1 MAQTSY
7 YGLKS
12 SSGSLV
18 KCGWTSLPVLTA
30 YYIES
35 NDIWQNYH
43 NFGYAL
49 SYAGSYYRTYD
60 IRNTTPVNRS
70 YINRTSTFSGHSFQQ
85 GGSRTWSKLNSS
97 SAGGMSLG
105 VSLTMASS
113 LGMTLY
119 LGTEAYT
126 LVKYYAFNI
135 SVASNSV
142 NSAQVGNIAIYRNGV
157 LEYGSIDKDEF
168 GVSSFPGTIWDTNPT
183 TQITLVATACT
194 SAIQKWHDKYFFNGV
209 YKDSFAIPDS
219 DIVFTSDVATYNV
232 TLDSDSTTFVF
243 DYGQKFALTIN
254 SLPSG
259 VQSTK
264 VSYTRTHST
273 GNYVTTTTSP
283 ISLSG
288 AGTLY
293 VESAR
298 SVKFEAKAKSG
309 NVFSTSNGFIS
320 QTSGVS
326 SIYGNNSDSIT
337 ANAGIPAM
345 LKACS
350 FSLTATSY
358 TISVSIP
365 DATQKGWGSVYI
377 DQSGTTSKT
386 LVLDQQY
393 SIHFVSSRDNQEA
406 PTVAGWYVDG
416 VLKSTAASYTYTASS
431 LSGNVSVT
439 CVLAQN
445 AWPVTVHAQSNGS
458 ASIAGRYMKS
468 TGATLTPGY
477 LFADGRDYMKV
488 NVTPNDHYDEDANSR
503 VVSNLS
509 AYSAGGAYAYSL
521 ASEAS
526 GALTFYFV
534 LAECVIRTQ
543 IGNSGLPVADAN
555 ICTTSPEST
564 TRRYDAGES
573 VFCNVYCNIKDE
585 YVGIYRCDYWLI
597 GGVQREAEPGGTG
610 QYYFTLSPSDWQNR
624 SELVCIPHLV
634 STSNQLTVTKS
645 GDQAFATVYVKPSA
659 SEPEESMSGSSYSKS
674 VRENSSVIARIV
686 AKFGGQIGNITYTGI
701 ENPDVTESQ
710 ISFTMPSN
718 DCSVNFAI
726 SEKDKVT
733 LALCVANTTDP
744 VVAVGKITLTAPGSS
759 DVREEVNTLQPQ
771 SRNIY
776 KNTTYTLTATD
787 DDLTYM
793 FSGWYKN
800 DSEYVSS
807 NLSINIS
814 CSSSEKYTAVY
825 VMRQS
830 GTITVNYGIK
840 SGDDVTPTDLPEES
854 SPFGLVIDTEPDQ
867 TNPDKWVIGNSRYI
881 DFHVLDN
888 GISYEWVERE
898 GQEGYYGTFVWTP
911 VRVEVK
917 ANVQS
922 EGYSTVWTYDELN
935 PDSRSG
941 RFIMRDNMLVRLV
954 FNKVEAEGYSRVRA
968 IFMGGMNAEM
978 GELSIFSTKME
989 SYYSL
994 GGEAEAVCLVG
1005 KKVVLAAAPKPGYS
1019 FAGWF
1024 KVVDDEFEPVESNGA
1039 VLTVDA
1045 VPSAGCTYFA
1055 DFARSSSGVKA
1066 WNDDENPKVFE
1077 WRSKVYVGAQ
1087 FFALRNLRIYSDVY
1101 PVTITLMTATSPNG
1115 CFTPSARTLTMQI
1128 TSQSPRLIPVMR
1140 LEKYFAFKVNGTGR
1154 INHIAIASGMEA
1166 MK

>member
-1 MAQTSY
+1 MTASSY
-7 YGLKS
+7 DIQYY
-12 SSGSLV
+12 
-18 KCGWTSLPVLTA
+18 VLT
-30 YYIES
+30 
-35 NDIWQNYH
+35 
-43 NFGYAL
+43 
-49 SYAGSYYRTYD
+49 
-60 IRNTTPVNRS
+60 
-70 YINRTSTFSGHSFQQ
+70 FS
-85 GGSRTWSKLNSS
+85 
-97 SAGGMSLG
+97 AD
-105 VSLTMASS
+105 
-113 LGMTLY
+113 
-119 LGTEAYT
+119 
-126 LVKYYAFNI
+126 
-135 SVASNSV
+135 SNSV
-142 NSAQVGNIAIYRNGV
+142 GGIQVGNVALYVNNV
-157 LEYGSIDKDEF
+157 LVAGSISKTRN
-168 GVSSFPGTIWDTNPT
+168 SSAKSISYNYETSDTSLSSLPDVK
-183 TQITLVATACT
+183 IVATACT
-194 SAIQKWHDKYFFNGV
+194 SSISNWHRSYFYNGITR
-209 YKDSFAIPDS
+209 DSSSIS
-219 DIVFTSDVATYNV
+219 DNEVTFSTGTAETANTKPVNNATSYVC
-232 TLDSDSTTFVF
+232 S
-243 DYGQKFALTIN
+243 YGSKFALTIN
-254 SLPSG
+254 ALPAG

-273 GNYVTTTTSP
+273 GSYVTTSTSP
-283 ISLSG
+283 IELSG

-293 VESAR
+293 VESGR
-298 SVKFEAKAKSG
+298 PVKFEAKAKSG

-337 ANAGIPAM
+337 ANTGIPTM

-350 FSLTATSY
+350 FSLTTSTY

-365 DATQKGWGSVYI
+365 DSTQRGWGSVYI

-386 LVLDQQY
+386 LVLNQSY
-393 SIHFVSSRDNQEA
+393 GIHFISSRDNQEA
-406 PTVAGWYVDG
+406 PTVAGWYVNG
-416 VLKSTAASYTYTASS
+416 QLVGTSASYTYTASS

-445 AWPVTVHAQSNGS
+445 AWPVTVRAQSNGS

-477 LFADGRDYMKV
+477 LLADGRDYMKV

-503 VVSNLS
+503 VESNLS

-521 ASEAS
+521 ASAAS
-526 GALTFYFV
+526 GALTLYFT
-534 LAECVIRTQ
+534 LAECVIKTQ

-555 ICTTSPEST
+555 ICTTSPESD
-564 TRRYDAGES
+564 TRRYDAGEG
-573 VFCNVYCNIKDE
+573 VFCNVYCNIKDQ
-585 YVGIYRCDYWLI
+585 YIGIYRCDYWLI
-597 GGVQREAEPGGTG
+597 GGVQREAEAGGTG
-610 QYYFTLSPSDWQNR
+610 QYYFTLSPFDWQNR
-624 SELVCIPHLV
+624 SELICIPHLV

-645 GDQAFATVYVKPSA
+645 GDQAFATVYVKPSET
-659 SEPEESMSGSSYSKS
+659 EPEESISGSTYTKS
-674 VRENSSVIARIV
+674 VKEGKLVIARIL

-701 ENPDVTESQ
+701 ENPSVTESQ
-710 ISFTMPSN
+710 ITFQMPSN

-726 SEKDKVT
+726 SEQDKVT

-744 VVAVGKITLTAPGSS
+744 VVAVGKIILTAPGSS
-759 DVREEVNTLQPQ
+759 DVHEEVDTLQPQ

-793 FSGWYKN
+793 FSGWYRN

-854 SPFGLVIDTEPDQ
+854 SPFGLVIDTPPDQ
-867 TNPDKWVIGNSRYI
+867 TDPDKWVIGNSRYI

-888 GISYEWVERE
+888 GIEVDDGVTY
-898 GQEGYYGTFVWTP
+898 VWTP

-922 EGYSTVWTYDELN
+922 ENYSTVWTYDELN

-954 FNKVEAEGYSRVRA
+954 FTRVEVEGYARVRA
-968 IFMGGMNAEM
+968 LFMGGMNAEM

-1024 KVVDDEFEPVESNGA
+1024 KIVNGEYVPVESNGA
-1039 VLTVDA
+1039 VLTVG
-1045 VPSAGCTYFA
+1045 VVSSVGGTYFA

-1128 TSQSPRLIPVMR
+1128 TNQSPRLIPVMR

-1154 INHIAIASGMEA
+1154 VNHIAIASGMEA
-1166 MK
+1166 LK

>member
-1 MAQTSY
+1 MALSSY
-7 YGLKS
+7 YGLKKS
-12 SSGSLV
+12 DGTIV
-18 KCGWTSLPVLTA
+18 EKEWTTLPVLDLYVLNINQGQWYECYA
-30 YYIES
+30 SSQYGIRNKDARHDAGPAGGVPYYAVPKSSTGVSIYS
-35 NDIWQNYH
+35 TGYGSKQTYYKVIGTVT
-43 NFGYAL
+43 GYAPTL
-49 SYAGSYYRTYD
+49 TR
-60 IRNTTPVNRS
+60 
-70 YINRTSTFSGHSFQQ
+70 
-85 GGSRTWSKLNSS
+85 
-97 SAGGMSLG
+97 G
-105 VSLTMASS
+105 VSLGETVYDLTST
-113 LGMTLY
+113 TLY
-119 LGTEAYT
+119 TVCQYF
-126 LVKYYAFNI
+126 KF
-135 SVASNSV
+135 SVSASTNSV
-142 NSAQVGNIAIYRNGV
+142 GGTQVGNIALYNG
-157 LEYGSIDKDEF
+157 S
-168 GVSSFPGTIWDTNPT
+168 
-183 TQITLVATACT
+183 TLVAGSVSKRSKRSASFNWSITTESSSLSLKFVATALT
-194 SAIQKWHDKYFFNGV
+194 SNISQWHNKYFYNGITR
-209 YKDSFAIPDS
+209 DSYSLS
-219 DIVFTSDVATYNV
+219 DGEITFTSDTATFSF
-232 TLDSDSTTFVF
+232 TLANASTTFNV
-243 DYGQKFALTIN
+243 DYGAKYGLTIN
-254 SLPSG
+254 ALPSG

-283 ISLSG
+283 IELSG

-293 VESAR
+293 VESGRA
-298 SVKFEAKAKSG
+298 VKFEATAKSG

-326 SIYGNNSDSIT
+326 SIYGNNSNSII
-337 ANAGIPAM
+337 ANPGIATM

-350 FSLTATSY
+350 FSLTTSTY

-386 LVLDQQY
+386 LVLNQQY

-406 PTVAGWYVDG
+406 PTVAGWYVNG
-416 VLKSTAASYTYTASS
+416 QLVSSASSYTYTSSS

-445 AWPVTVHAQSNGS
+445 AWPVTVRAQSNGS

-468 TGATLTPGY
+468 TGATLAPGY

-503 VVSNLS
+503 VVSNLA

-521 ASEAS
+521 ASATS
-526 GALTFYFV
+526 GALTFYFA

-543 IGNSGLPVADAN
+543 IGNSGIPVADAN
-555 ICTTSPEST
+555 ICTTSPESA
-564 TRRYDAGES
+564 TRRYDAGSS
-573 VFCNVYCNIKDE
+573 VFLNVYCNIKDQ

-744 VVAVGKITLTAPGSS
+744 VFAVGKIILTAPGSS
-759 DVREEVNTLQPQ
+759 DVHEEVDTLQPQ

-888 GISYEWVERE
+888 GIEVGDGVTY
-898 GQEGYYGTFVWTP
+898 VWTP

-922 EGYSTVWTYDELN
+922 ESYSTVWTYDELN

-954 FNKVEAEGYSRVRA
+954 FTRVEVEGYSRVRA
-968 IFMGGMNAEM
+968 LFMGGMNAEM

-1019 FAGWF
+1019 FAGWY
-1024 KVVDDEFEPVESNGA
+1024 KVVDDEYEPVESNGA

-1128 TSQSPRLIPVMR
+1128 TNQSPRLIPVMR

>member
-1 MAQTSY
+1 MRYA
-7 YGLKS
+7 
-12 SSGSLV
+12 SSG
-18 KCGWTSLPVLTA
+18 VL
-30 YYIES
+30 I
-35 NDIWQNYH
+35 
-43 NFGYAL
+43 
-49 SYAGSYYRTYD
+49 GST
-60 IRNTTPVNRS
+60 ISPVNAGTGYITISVGDTVKHYNYSSVSDRNLWEAIGEKSRS
-70 YINRTSTFSGHSFQQ
+70 LLE
-85 GGSRTWSKLNSS
+85 GSVIYDSN
-97 SAGGMSLG
+97 
-105 VSLTMASS
+105 
-113 LGMTLY
+113 
-119 LGTEAYT
+119 GTEYT
-126 LVKYYAFNI
+126 
-135 SVASNSV
+135 VAKVYQFTVGGTTNSV
-142 NSAQVGNIAIYRNGV
+142 DGTKVGNIALYDSLGNLV
-157 LEYGSIDKDEF
+157 AGS
-168 GVSSFPGTIWDTNPT
+168 VSKTSSSASAATISATFQSEST
-183 TQITLVATACT
+183 SVSVKFVATAVVGST
-194 SAIQKWHDKYFFNGV
+194 SSTKIAWHQKYFFNGITAKGSV
-209 YKDSFAIPDS
+209 
-219 DIVFTSDVATYNV
+219 V
-232 TLDSDSTTFVF
+232 SDSSITFTEATASCDISFGVNDNLEIVV
-243 DYGQKFALTIN
+243 DYGKKFALTIN
-254 SLPSG
+254 ALPAG

-273 GNYVTTTTSP
+273 GNYVTTSTSP
-283 ISLSG
+283 IELSG

-293 VESAR
+293 VESGRA
-298 SVKFEAKAKSG
+298 VKFEATAKSG

-337 ANAGIPAM
+337 ANTGIPTM

-350 FSLTATSY
+350 FSLTTSTY

-365 DATQKGWGSVYI
+365 DSTQRGWGSVYI

-386 LVLDQQY
+386 LVLNQSY
-393 SIHFVSSRDNQEA
+393 GIHFISSRDNQEA
-406 PTVAGWYVDG
+406 PTVAGWYVNG
-416 VLKSTAASYTYTASS
+416 QLVGTAASYTYTASS

-445 AWPVTVHAQSNGS
+445 AWPVTVRAQSNGS
-458 ASIAGRYMKS
+458 ASIAGRYMKN
-468 TGATLTPGY
+468 TGATLASGY

-488 NVTPNDHYDEDANSR
+488 NVTPNDHYDEDASSR

-521 ASEAS
+521 ASAAS
-526 GALTFYFV
+526 GALTFYFA
-534 LAECVIRTQ
+534 LAECVIKTR
-543 IGNSGLPVADAN
+543 IGNSGLPIADAN
-555 ICTTSPEST
+555 ICTTSPESA
-564 TRRYDAGES
+564 TRRYDAGAS
-573 VFCNVYCNIKDE
+573 VFLNVYCNIKDQ
-585 YVGIYRCDYWLI
+585 YIGIYRCDYWLI
-597 GGVQREAEPGGTG
+597 GGVQREAEAGGTG

-624 SELVCIPHLV
+624 SELICIPHLV

-659 SEPEESMSGSSYSKS
+659 SEPEESVSGSSYSKS

-726 SEKDKVT
+726 REKDKVT

-744 VVAVGKITLTAPGSS
+744 VVAVGKIILTAPGSS
-759 DVREEVNTLQPQ
+759 AVHEEVNTLQPQ

-888 GISYEWVERE
+888 GIEVDDGVTY
-898 GQEGYYGTFVWTP
+898 VWTP

-922 EGYSTVWTYDELN
+922 ENYSTVWTYDELN

-954 FNKVEAEGYSRVRA
+954 FTRTEVEGYSRVRA
-968 IFMGGMNAEM
+968 LFMGGMNAEM

-1024 KVVDDEFEPVESNGA
+1024 RQQGGLTVPVESNGA
-1039 VLTVDA
+1039 VLTVDS
-1045 VPSAGCTYFA
+1045 VPSVGCTYFA

-1166 MK
+1166 LK